1 MKYTNMPD
9 GPEME
14 LLRLYVQQDL
24 ETMNEEL
31 EREGFLYSITGKG
44 SFVAGKN
51 AEFLKEEQLRQVEEH
66 LTQAVHGAQL
76 CGMELEELL
85 ETLRLL
91 WKDS

>member
-31 EREGFLYSITGKG
+31 EREDEVYGQVRRSVEKHLARVEELDGRL
-44 SFVAGKN
+44 
-51 AEFLKEEQLRQVEEH
+51 AEALREDLAQLRQ
-66 LTQAVHGAQL
+66 
-76 CGMELEELL
+76 LERRNGYWLGFE
-85 ETLRLL
+85 R
-91 WKDS
+91 SRR